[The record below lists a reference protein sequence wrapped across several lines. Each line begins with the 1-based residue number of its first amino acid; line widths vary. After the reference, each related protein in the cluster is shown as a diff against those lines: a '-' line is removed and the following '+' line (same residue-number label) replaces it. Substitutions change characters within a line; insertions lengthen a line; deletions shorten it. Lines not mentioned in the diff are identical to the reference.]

1 MRIKFGYTL
10 AETLITLLIIGI
22 IAAVTLPSL
31 QKTTGNKF
39 EAMRIKC
46 AYILEQTIDQMLDDD
61 TLYPQSNSEASIGLA
76 KTTAVKVAG
85 VTYQGNTK
93 FCEIF
98 ASRITKGPHSTVDC
112 SNSNKKTF
120 TSADGVD
127 WYLPISNFNDKVL
140 IHFDVN
146 GQDEDPNCALHGN
159 EDSCPKPDLFS
170 YYLTPL
176 GKLYPATNCG
186 FSYRANG
193 QINVSCTG
201 NDAY

>member
-10 AETLITLLIIGI
+10 AETLVTLLIIGI
-22 IAAVTLPSL
+22 IAAATLPTL

-39 EAMRIKC
+39 ETMRIKC
-46 AYILEQTIDQMLDDD
+46 AYILEQTITQMLDDD
-61 TLYPQSNSEASIGLA
+61 TLYPQSNTEVSKGLA
-76 KTTAVKVAG
+76 STSSVKVAG
-85 VTYQGNTK
+85 VTYQGNSK

-98 ASRITKGPHSTVDC
+98 ASKMKKSPHSAVDC
-112 SNSNKKTF
+112 SNSNKKAF

-127 WYLPISNFNDKVL
+127 WYLPISNFNNKVL

-146 GQDEDPNCALHGN
+146 GKEEDPNCASHGN

-186 FSYRANG
+186 FTYGNNN
-193 QINVSCTG
+193 QINVICDG